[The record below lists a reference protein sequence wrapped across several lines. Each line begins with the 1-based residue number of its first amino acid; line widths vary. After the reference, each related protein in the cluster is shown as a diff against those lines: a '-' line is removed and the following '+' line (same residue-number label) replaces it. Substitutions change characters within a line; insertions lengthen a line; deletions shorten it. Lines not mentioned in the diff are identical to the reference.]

1 MENGLILNSI
11 GIGGAIFAGLILL
24 WFISIY
30 IQKRMASDRSS
41 QGFITTKK
49 KWDEKRLNARVAI
62 SWQAILESFGRA
74 DDVQIK
80 DISLGGAFVACPKP
94 LSLKHRFRIIID
106 VPNLGPL
113 RLKAE
118 EVWSN
123 FSMPEDRVVNRG
135 MGIHFIENSEK
146 HRQQLSDALKESI
159 EYKATPLSTSARFL

>member
-49 KWDEKRLNARVAI
+49 TWEEKRLNARVAI

-80 DISLGGAFVACPKP
+80 DISLGGAFVACPNCWE
-94 LSLKHRFRIIID
+94 LGSLEMASFNNSIDLESLLMYRIS
-106 VPNLGPL
+106 NLCVWNQRRSGQILACL
-113 RLKAE
+113 RTGSQI
-118 EVWSN
+118 EVWV
-123 FSMPEDRVVNRG
+123 FT
-135 MGIHFIENSEK
+135 
-146 HRQQLSDALKESI
+146 LLK
-159 EYKATPLSTSARFL
+159 TARKTGNN